1 MTTSNESKDF
11 KLRNDEK
18 LLIQRLRLAPA
29 YATLTIEKRPSASN
43 PDGEVNRITV
53 SESFLVRDMIIV
65 ESMGELPS
73 KI

>member
-1 MTTSNESKDF
+1 MTTSTAPTNDF

-29 YATLTIEKRPSASN
+29 YATVTVEKRPSAQN

-65 ESMGELPS
+65 ESVG